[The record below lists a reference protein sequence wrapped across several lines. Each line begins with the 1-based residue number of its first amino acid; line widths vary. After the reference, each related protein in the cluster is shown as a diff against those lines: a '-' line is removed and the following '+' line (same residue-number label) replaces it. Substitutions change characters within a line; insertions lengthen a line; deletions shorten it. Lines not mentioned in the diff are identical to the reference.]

1 MTRIAKLVVCLGCAG
16 AAFASGATRYGVVFR
31 NTAVIAG
38 TEMKPG
44 DYTVEVNG
52 EKAPVTATIRG
63 GKHAV
68 EAPVQVQQSDRKFS
82 STTVRYNLVDG
93 KYKVT
98 EIQVGGTKTKL
109 VFDDGSVASTPA
121 PAAARP

>member
-16 AAFASGATRYGVVFR
+16 AAFASAATRYGVVFR
-31 NTAVIAG
+31 NAAVVAG

-52 EKAPVTATIRG
+52 SKAMIRG
-63 GKHAV
+63 GKQTV
-68 EAPVQVQQSDRKFS
+68 EAPIQVQQSDRKFS
-82 STTVRYNLVDG
+82 STTVRYNIVDG

-98 EIQVGGTKTKL
+98 EIQVGGTKTRL